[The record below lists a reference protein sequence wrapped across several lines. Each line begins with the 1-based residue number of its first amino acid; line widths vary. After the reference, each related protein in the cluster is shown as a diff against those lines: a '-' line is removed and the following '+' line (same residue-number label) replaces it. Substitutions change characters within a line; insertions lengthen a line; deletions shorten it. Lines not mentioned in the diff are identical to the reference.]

1 MLDNQEP
8 PICYV
13 NPKELENMTRL
24 QTSSSVVLDIE
35 RECKDMPKFQR
46 NKCGIPK
53 IVHLVTIGGSFKF
66 HHYLS
71 LKSMHDRIKPIQIFV
86 HGYDFP
92 FDSAYFN
99 QSIDEFKLTLVASR
113 RVSQVFNKT
122 VTHAEHKSDVI
133 RLESLIRF
141 GGIYLDLDTYVFK
154 DIDDLLGGKYDFV
167 ISPEN
172 DYGLNNGIMMSKRCA
187 HFPLL
192 WYKEYKNFDH
202 TKWADMSI
210 QKPKAL
216 YNSLGLNRNPIIH
229 VESSLTSNYGNVILF
244 KNENETNPSFWED
257 TRILHSFWRD
267 HGIEYNKTSV
277 MKLDINLGR
286 FARELFN
293 SSKTA

>member
-1 MLDNQEP
+1 
-8 PICYV
+8 
-13 NPKELENMTRL
+13 
-24 QTSSSVVLDIE
+24 
-35 RECKDMPKFQR
+35 MPKFQR

-66 HHYLS
+66 HQYLS

-187 HFPLL
+187 QFPLL

-202 TKWADMSI
+202 TQWSDMSI